1 MVLADHLGDLCQIRL
16 QLDRVHN
23 RYHKMGSIM
32 VRSPFW
38 NYLALNTAQE
48 TECLIMSPID
58 PPNDYIESS
67 VGKCTSQIQ
76 TFDEAKKVFF

>member
-1 MVLADHLGDLCQIRL
+1 MVLADHLGDLCQILL

-23 RYHKMGSIM
+23 RYHNMGSIM

-38 NYLALNTAQE
+38 NYLAINTPVE
-48 TECLIMSPID
+48 SECLIMTPID

-67 VGKCTSQIQ
+67 VGK
-76 TFDEAKKVFF
+76 